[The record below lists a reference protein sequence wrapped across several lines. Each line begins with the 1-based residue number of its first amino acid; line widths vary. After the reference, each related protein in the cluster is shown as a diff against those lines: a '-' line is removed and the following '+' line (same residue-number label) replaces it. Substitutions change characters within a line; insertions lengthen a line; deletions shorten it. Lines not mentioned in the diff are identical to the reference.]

1 MYSTPPDSIPFP
13 EALPTAVVVGC
24 GVAAGFPSPADDFA
38 VSRLDL
44 SAVLTPHPQ
53 ATFMWRVSGVSMV
66 EAGIFNGD
74 ILVVDRSLEA
84 RHGDVVVAQV
94 DNDFTVK
101 YLHLRPRFKLV
112 PANATYPD
120 LIPREGQTF
129 VLVGVVTSI
138 VRQLR
143 P

>member
-1 MYSTPPDSIPFP
+1 MYSIPPDSIPFP
-13 EALPTAVVVGC
+13 SSLPTAVVVGC
-24 GVAAGFPSPADDFA
+24 GVAAGFPSPADDFT

-44 SAVLTPHPQ
+44 GTVLTPHPQ
-53 ATFMWRVSGVSMV
+53 ATFLWRVAGVSMV
-66 EAGIFNGD
+66 AAGILDGD
-74 ILVVDRSLEA
+74 ILVVDRSLEG

-101 YLHLRPRFKLV
+101 YLCLRPSFKLV
-112 PANATYPD
+112 PANPDYPD
-120 LIPREGQTF
+120 LVPREGQTF
-129 VLVGVVTSI
+129 VVVGVVTSI